1 MPHSRASPAS
11 SLPASSTTEKTAAS
25 SLGSPTA
32 YGDAADPGETGRHGR
47 ESAWE
52 RIATSSYSSVCRI
65 ATSASARARSAI
77 FPARNIGSAAHV
89 DGVDL
94 HGADDD
100 LDPGLAGLVVEPVVG
115 AVLRVDLVGEGVV
128 VVRADLGVAADLQV
142 AEGRRQVQQEQA
154 YGRVGLE
161 VLGLLAGRVERDG
174 HRVALGEKPHL
185 GHLGAAIG
193 TDCGQGG
200 EVAVEQVA
208 VRRGN
213 LGHGSPLMGPSAA
226 YRSGWAIR
234 SLRLGDQAG
243 RAVRVRPAALS
254 LVMSAAPIALAGVRT
269 PARPGSRSRSRAR
282 HSALWLSITE
292 VAA

>member
-32 YGDAADPGETGRHGR
+32 YGDAAAPGETGRHGR

-65 ATSASARARSAI
+65 ATSASTRARSAI

-142 AEGRRQVQQEQA
+142 AEGDRQVKQEQA

-174 HRVALGEKPHL
+174 HRVALGEEPHL
-185 GHLGAAIG
+185 GHLGAAVRADG
-193 TDCGQGG
+193 GQGG

-213 LGHGSPLMGPSAA
+213 LGHGSPLVGRRQPIV
-226 YRSGWAIR
+226 R
-234 SLRLGDQAG
+234 LRDQAG